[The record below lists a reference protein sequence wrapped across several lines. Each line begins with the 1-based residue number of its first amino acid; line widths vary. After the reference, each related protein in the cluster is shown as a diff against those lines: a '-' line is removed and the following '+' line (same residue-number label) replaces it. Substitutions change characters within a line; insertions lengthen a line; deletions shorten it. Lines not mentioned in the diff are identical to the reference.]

1 MGSGQTRVLVT
12 LYMRVLCIP
21 HLIVLM
27 AFLFLS
33 LQRNF
38 SSMAQDIRLDQ
49 AKRTFCVD
57 LSPETLERAAA
68 EDDECP
74 LQAGSVS
81 RGP

>member
-1 MGSGQTRVLVT
+1 MELGQQSARTLEMTERCEVRQETGRGDARVDTR
-12 LYMRVLCIP
+12 
-21 HLIVLM
+21 
-27 AFLFLS
+27 
-33 LQRNF
+33 QRNF